1 MAYLVVKRLW
11 DGELVP
17 ILSAC
22 CTQGKATAL
31 LGIAYCEPGKRVG
44 ESQVGDVWLEVHRQN
59 GDILT
64 DPVIFPID
72 QARPV
77 LLKLGVLDE
86 QIDAV
91 LSDAFADEGRPT
103 PSQTFIRKLPG
114 SSRPIAAICF

>member
-1 MAYLVVKRLW
+1 MAYLVAKRLW

-17 ILSAC
+17 LLSAR
-22 CTQGKATAL
+22 CTQGKATAV

-44 ESQVGDVWLEVHRQN
+44 ASQPGDVWLEVHHQN

-77 LLKLGVLDE
+77 LLKLGVLAE
-86 QIDAV
+86 QVDIV
-91 LSDAFADEGRPT
+91 LSDAFADEGLKALRT
-103 PSQTFIRKLPG
+103 MVAESLAQG
-114 SSRPIAAICF
+114 DQDAES